1 MQAEQKN
8 LAILG
13 TGSWGNTLAYLFGQQ
28 HKVVLWDYNASRV
41 RRVQKTRRF
50 KKPSVLKYPDNVT
63 ITNNLE
69 DIKDAEIIINAVPLK
84 GVKDCFKAVKVLDLP
99 EDRIVVNG
107 SKGIDP
113 ISLKTAT
120 QLIEEQLPNNPVA
133 VLSGPNLAREMIEAK
148 PMVAAIAAKDIEVAE
163 KVQKILCTPSYRLYT
178 NTDPRGVEYCAALK
192 NVIAIAAGS
201 ADGLNLGQSA
211 NASLI
216 TRGLNEMGRFI
227 TSYGDGNYET
237 VLSSAGIGDLIATCS
252 SNLSRNH
259 KIGYYLAKGKS
270 LDQAIQIV
278 GEVAEG
284 INTTYAVQKICEE
297 HGITMPIVEQVYLA
311 LQGLNTPVD
320 AVLNLMN
327 RPLATET
334 I

>member
-13 TGSWGNTLAYLFGQQ
+13 TGSWGNILLVFLVNNIKLSYGTTMLHVFVEFKKL
-28 HKVVLWDYNASRV
+28 VVLKAISAEI
-41 RRVQKTRRF
+41 
-50 KKPSVLKYPDNVT
+50 SDNVT

-148 PMVAAIAAKDIEVAE
+148 PMVR
-163 KVQKILCTPSYRLYT
+163 S
-178 NTDPRGVEYCAALK
+178 ALK
-192 NVIAIAAGS
+192 
-201 ADGLNLGQSA
+201 
-211 NASLI
+211 
-216 TRGLNEMGRFI
+216 T
-227 TSYGDGNYET
+227 
-237 VLSSAGIGDLIATCS
+237 
-252 SNLSRNH
+252 
-259 KIGYYLAKGKS
+259 
-270 LDQAIQIV
+270 
-278 GEVAEG
+278 
-284 INTTYAVQKICEE
+284 
-297 HGITMPIVEQVYLA
+297 
-311 LQGLNTPVD
+311 
-320 AVLNLMN
+320 
-327 RPLATET
+327 
-334 I
+334 